1 MDRMEI
7 AEDAERLK
15 KAKML
20 LALSDPQRAAETQD
34 AVDNAMKARL
44 GDREAMREKAQR
56 EREARREAMKAQR
69 GQIP

>member
-20 LALSDPQRAAETQD
+20 LALSDPKRAAETQD